1 MQKGIQMTN
10 QEMVLDMLER
20 QHKYDRAIE
29 KAHGIQISALGSDR
43 LKAALLDEVG
53 ELNHAM
59 KSRWCWWKKT
69 QAPEDRDEVLEE
81 LADVWHFALMIILHL
96 TDKRPDCREAFLE
109 GAGYPS
115 AEESCT
121 TPCDFLRGFIRS
133 DLWLTENTQA
143 FVSAGVL
150 LTDLTRWCGFTIA
163 EIHKAYKKKNA
174 VNFQRIQEG
183 Y

>member
-29 KAHGIQISALGSDR
+29 KAHGIQIRALGSDR

-81 LADVWHFALMIILHL
+81 LADVWHFALMIILQ
-96 TDKRPDCREAFLE
+96 DRK
-109 GAGYPS
+109 S
-115 AEESCT
+115 
-121 TPCDFLRGFIRS
+121 
-133 DLWLTENTQA
+133 
-143 FVSAGVL
+143 VV
-150 LTDLTRWCGFTIA
+150 
-163 EIHKAYKKKNA
+163 
-174 VNFQRIQEG
+174 
-183 Y
+183 

>member
-1 MQKGIQMTN
+1 MTN

-29 KAHGIQISALGSDR
+29 KAHGIQIRALGSDR

-81 LADVWHFALMIILHL
+81 LADGAESRHEKPLVLVEE
-96 TDKRPDCREAFLE
+96 DP
-109 GAGYPS
+109 GAG
-115 AEESCT
+115 
-121 TPCDFLRGFIRS
+121 G
-133 DLWLTENTQA
+133 Q
-143 FVSAGVL
+143 G
-150 LTDLTRWCGFTIA
+150 
-163 EIHKAYKKKNA
+163 
-174 VNFQRIQEG
+174 
-183 Y
+183 